1 MQCFLIIFFCFV
13 FTDSG
18 SESGSHKSVR
28 EKRTSGPNDGNK
40 PTRVRTVLNEKQLHT
55 LRLVGFFVMA
65 LTFGVTGSRW
75 PLEGDCLANAR
86 FSKRPTE
93 GLLEK
98 PSDLL
103 RCTVCEHM
111 VENKRVTI

>member
-1 MQCFLIIFFCFV
+1 MFSHHIFLFC

-18 SESGSHKSVR
+18 SESGSHKSIR

-75 PLEGDCLANAR
+75 PLERDCLANEVLQTTYR
-86 FSKRPTE
+86 GFVRK
-93 GLLEK
+93 
-98 PSDLL
+98 
-103 RCTVCEHM
+103 
-111 VENKRVTI
+111 TI